1 MKKVVVF
8 ALFAMVLTPS
18 FGQEKSKKEAEV
30 KPKFATF
37 GFSAGINRSN
47 LSFRAEDRN
56 FSDITNGLG
65 YRFGVIS
72 NFRLGSHLSVAP
84 KMELSFNASKIERD
98 GVSYEMNPLNIEF
111 IGHLKYKFLKGRFS
125 PYVIAGPNMRVPVKS
140 GSMTFT
146 NRDIAIDVGVG
157 LDIPLFKLGISPEL
171 RYSFGVSEM
180 MEETAFRNVKYHNIA
195 LVLNFSGS

>member
-37 GFSAGINRSN
+37 GLSAGINRSN

-65 YRFGVIS
+65 YRFNLQLPI
-72 NFRLGSHLSVAP
+72 RQ
-84 KMELSFNASKIERD
+84 
-98 GVSYEMNPLNIEF
+98 
-111 IGHLKYKFLKGRFS
+111 S
-125 PYVIAGPNMRVPVKS
+125 PVRRPENG
-140 GSMTFT
+140 TFFQRKQ
-146 NRDIAIDVGVG
+146 N
-157 LDIPLFKLGISPEL
+157 
-171 RYSFGVSEM
+171 
-180 MEETAFRNVKYHNIA
+180 
-195 LVLNFSGS
+195 